1 MTTGSTFPSPRAV
14 LESLVAPVLA
24 RFPAPP
30 LPFSGAP
37 AGARLFVAAA
47 NHLIA
52 QSGWAAGRLRPFAG
66 RHAQVVLGAG
76 QADGRGGMRFPFS
89 IGADGLLAATG
100 NDTDI
105 PADVTL
111 RLPGD
116 ALTALTALPGGG
128 LEAVL
133 GRVQVSGAA
142 DLAETLGFVF
152 RQLRWDGEAD
162 LARLVGDIPAH
173 RLSRL
178 AGQAV
183 TWQREAGQRL
193 LANGTEYLVEER
205 GLLPAKGELA
215 VFGHD
220 VDRLRDDLA
229 RLEKRLQRLNEQ
241 SRSK

>member
-1 MTTGSTFPSPRAV
+1 MTASAFPSPRAV
-14 LESLVAPVLA
+14 LESLVAPMRA
-24 RFPAPP
+24 RFPTPP
-30 LPFSGAP
+30 PPFSGAP
-37 AGARLFVAAA
+37 VSARLFVAAA

-66 RHAQVVLGAG
+66 RHAQVVLGAD
-76 QADGRGGMRFPFS
+76 QADGKGGMRFPFS
-89 IGADGLLAATG
+89 IGSDGLLAVAG
-100 NDTDI
+100 DGTDI

-116 ALTALTALPGGG
+116 ALTALPGGG

-178 AGQAV
+178 AGQAI

-215 VFGHD
+215 AFGHD

-229 RLEKRLQRLNEQ
+229 RLEKRLQRLNES

>member
-1 MTTGSTFPSPRAV
+1 MTTGSAFPSPRAV

-30 LPFSGAP
+30 LPFSGTP

-116 ALTALTALPGGG
+116 ALTALPGGG

-133 GRVQVSGAA
+133 GRVQVRGAA

>member
-1 MTTGSTFPSPRAV
+1 MTAGSAFPTPRAV

-30 LPFSGAP
+30 LPFYGAP

-76 QADGRGGMRFPFS
+76 QADGKGGMRFPFS
-89 IGADGLLAATG
+89 IGSDGLLATAGDET
-100 NDTDI
+100 

-116 ALTALTALPGGG
+116 ALTALPGGG

-183 TWQREAGQRL
+183 TWQREASQRL

-215 VFGHD
+215 AFGHD

-229 RLEKRLQRLNEQ
+229 RLEKRLQRLGEQ